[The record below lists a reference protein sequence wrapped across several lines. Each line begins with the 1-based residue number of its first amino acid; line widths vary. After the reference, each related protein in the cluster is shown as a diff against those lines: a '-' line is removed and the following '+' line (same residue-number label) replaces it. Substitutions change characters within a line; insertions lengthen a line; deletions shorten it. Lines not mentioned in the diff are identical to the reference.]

1 MNIGDSRGMFGGTE
15 KLELRGTGATDGDSK
30 SEAGIRRD
38 NEVKV
43 ESDGDSIDWGPK
55 TKATRTIRHGSR

>member
-15 KLELRGTGATDGDSK
+15 KLELGVTGKTDGDSESK
-30 SEAGIRRD
+30 AGVSRD

-55 TKATRTIRHGSR
+55 MKATRIIRHGSR